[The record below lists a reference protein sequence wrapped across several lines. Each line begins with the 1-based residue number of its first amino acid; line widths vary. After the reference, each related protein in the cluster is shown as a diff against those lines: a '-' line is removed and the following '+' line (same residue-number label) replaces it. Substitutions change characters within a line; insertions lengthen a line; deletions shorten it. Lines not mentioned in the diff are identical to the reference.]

1 MPYSCHSTTERT
13 SHRVMTEKKFL
24 VMLNGAAPQ
33 HIFHVAHAHCL
44 GAGCVCLC
52 GAKSVSAC
60 SYHWARNHH
69 VGFERVGCKL
79 QPRSP
84 PSRGSQQLGQM
95 ENSNAGMFSVHLAF
109 FVSITRSCAKS
120 FACLLCSLFFCSVR
134 LFALR
139 LPLN

>member
-1 MPYSCHSTTERT
+1 
-13 SHRVMTEKKFL
+13 MTKVPASVDL
-24 VMLNGAAPQ
+24 MLNGAAPE

-52 GAKSVSAC
+52 GAKCVSAC

-84 PSRGSQQLGQM
+84 SSCGSQQLGQM
-95 ENSNAGMFSVHLAF
+95 ENSNAGMFSVYLAF
-109 FVSITRSCAKS
+109 FVSTVPNVLHAY
-120 FACLLCSLFFCSVR
+120 FAVCFM
-134 LFALR
+134 
-139 LPLN
+139 